1 MTSIVFLAEAFY
13 CNIFRSN
20 YLRDEKHFPIFF
32 YLYIYLFI
40 YLFFFFLHFR
50 NSYSIFNIF
59 NKKMTLIANVFLNL
73 RIPKNVV
80 RVMSKKTRFRGHMD
94 KLHGKPAETLLK
106 SERKHLYHVH
116 WSLWR
121 KFRLTKI
128 PWVIYKILGLFVNPL
143 TAGNKYSLL
152 NRDKL

>member
-20 YLRDEKHFPIFF
+20 YLRDEKHFPIF
-32 YLYIYLFI
+32 IYLFI
-40 YLFFFFLHFR
+40 YLFILFFLHFR
-50 NSYSIFNIF
+50 NLYSIFNIF

-106 SERKHLYHVH
+106 SERKHLYHV
-116 WSLWR
+116 
-121 KFRLTKI
+121 
-128 PWVIYKILGLFVNPL
+128 Y
-143 TAGNKYSLL
+143 
-152 NRDKL
+152 